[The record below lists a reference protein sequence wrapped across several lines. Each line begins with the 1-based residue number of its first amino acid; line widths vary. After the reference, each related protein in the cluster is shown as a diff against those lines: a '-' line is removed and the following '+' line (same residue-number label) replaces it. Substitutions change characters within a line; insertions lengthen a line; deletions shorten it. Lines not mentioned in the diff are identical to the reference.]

1 MNIRNVSTRARPPHL
16 QPARKKERKKEKKQ
30 NKRSLPLIT
39 ARQTFI
45 VGVRLRSAT
54 SMSFFY
60 VFVFT
65 SKRSRLAKEAPSRP
79 LSLINARRTS
89 SSYIFIRSTGLSTER
104 RRKRICFETA
114 GGISS
119 ELYEPACIP
128 VSRTR
133 EFADSTRINPRST
146 G

>member
-1 MNIRNVSTRARPPHL
+1 MRPPHL
-16 QPARKKERKKEKKQ
+16 QPAKKKERKKEKKQ

-65 SKRSRLAKEAPSRP
+65 SKRSRLAKEATVS
-79 LSLINARRTS
+79 
-89 SSYIFIRSTGLSTER
+89 
-104 RRKRICFETA
+104 
-114 GGISS
+114 
-119 ELYEPACIP
+119 P
-128 VSRTR
+128 VVS
-133 EFADSTRINPRST
+133 N
-146 G
+146 